1 MGCGGGGGGRGG
13 GGRGGGRGG
22 GGRGIE
28 VKEDSER
35 ARPPQGV
42 MVVSETRMEEGPG

>member
-1 MGCGGGGGGRGG
+1 MGRGAGGGGGGGGR
-13 GGRGGGRGG
+13 RGG
-22 GGRGIE
+22 GGGIE

-42 MVVSETRMEEGPG
+42 MEVSERRMEEGPG